1 MAEFDKNINLHI
13 QEAKLGRIKAK
24 GPTSKHNKLNAE
36 RQKENLESSKGKI
49 TSYIQQNPSKIN
61 SWFLIRNHEGKKT
74 EGERGKRCI

>member
-1 MAEFDKNINLHI
+1 MSTRKKEERRGEKIFTEIMAEFDKNINLHI

-61 SWFLIRNHEGKKT
+61 S
-74 EGERGKRCI
+74 